1 MAVQSF
7 SMSGKQIAKTV
18 GTVGSPLI
26 VISELLKN
34 AVDASAE
41 NIDIHYDCQENS
53 IVIENDHR
61 GFSVE
66 EIDALSTPGVSAKKA
81 ANNLENDH
89 GMFLIGSKGL
99 GLLSVFLLCDKAEI
113 LTVSSDQRT
122 HQILLDKT
130 NGTVDNMVVDQ
141 KLGQWCTRIT
151 LQKVSSDVMN
161 LLSSEPEITKLRHI
175 CSYLYRCSEV
185 PFPKMRLFIDQQDA
199 REINFSCNFPPMLY
213 DVRFAFSKRPEKLS
227 FQCVSPKKL
236 INKSQIEFVR
246 FDQNELQEEMSMYYN
261 ISKFIPTRTNEQLT
275 VPSSFGDVPSFDG
288 RILVYEKNLAGAE
301 LKAYGAGV
309 NIYVNDFALYDYL
322 AEENDWLGLAD
333 YSQRKKATRLK
344 PHNVFG
350 YVNFPRFNENA
361 ESLRTSNERAGFI
374 KDQTFTKLMYLL
386 RGVVMFV
393 IFSIDIADKN
403 PTYKKDPNKG
413 LYASEQ
419 ENCNTTIDVNG
430 EQYDEHLSRDSVKN
444 SVEKEFGNEADFY
457 SPENAYKPKQ
467 NIQKC
472 LRFTKEDGQIIDA
485 LKDVDDL
492 SNKIYNL
499 AFELSN
505 LDLQKYQYSVACLYR
520 ALVESATKYLCKN
533 QQQVFFVDDH
543 LENSVGNALNYF
555 GNAFGK
561 KDSLLPQKVIKTW
574 REVLL
579 KEKTIDTLN
588 EYIHNESPVDAY
600 LLQQRWNTTRG
611 YIIAC
616 LTVK

>member
-1 MAVQSF
+1 MAVQIF

-66 EIDALSTPGVSAKKA
+66 EINALFTPGISAKKVE
-81 ANNLENDH
+81 NNLENDH

-99 GLLSVFLLCDKAEI
+99 GLLSVFSLCDQAEV
-113 LTVSSDQRT
+113 LTVSSDQKT
-122 HQILLDKT
+122 HKILLDKT
-130 NGTVDNMVVDQ
+130 NGTVDDTVVDQ
-141 KLGQWCTRIT
+141 KLGQWRTRIT

-161 LLSSEPEITKLRHI
+161 LLSSKPEITKLWHI
-175 CSYLYRCSEV
+175 CSYPYRRSEV
-185 PFPKMRLFIDQQDA
+185 PFPKMRLFIDQQGA

-213 DVRFAFSKRPEKLS
+213 DVRFSFSKNPEKLS
-227 FQCVSPKKL
+227 FQCISPKKS
-236 INKSQIEFVR
+236 INKSQIEFAR
-246 FDQNELQEEMSMYYN
+246 FSQNELQEEMSMHYN

-288 RILVYEKNLAGAE
+288 RILVYEKNLAGEE
-301 LKAYGAGV
+301 LKGYGAGV

-361 ESLRTSNERAGFI
+361 ESLRISNERAGFI

-386 RGVVMFV
+386 KGVVMFV

-403 PTYKKDPNKG
+403 PSYKIDPNKG
-413 LYASEQ
+413 PYASEQ
-419 ENCNTTIDVNG
+419 ENVDTTIDANG
-430 EQYDEHLSRDSVKN
+430 EQRNEHLSRN
-444 SVEKEFGNEADFY
+444 SVEEGLGNEADFY
-457 SPENAYKPKQ
+457 SPENAYTPKQ

-472 LRFTKEDGQIIDA
+472 LRFTKEDGQTIDA

-533 QQQVFFVDDH
+533 QHQVTFVDNR
-543 LENSVGNALNYF
+543 LESSVGNALNYF
-555 GNAFGK
+555 GSAFGK
-561 KDSLLPQKVIKTW
+561 RDSPLSQKVIKTW

-579 KEKTIDTLN
+579 KANTIGTLN
-588 EYIHNESPVDAY
+588 EYIHNVLPVDAY

-616 LTVK
+616 LTAK